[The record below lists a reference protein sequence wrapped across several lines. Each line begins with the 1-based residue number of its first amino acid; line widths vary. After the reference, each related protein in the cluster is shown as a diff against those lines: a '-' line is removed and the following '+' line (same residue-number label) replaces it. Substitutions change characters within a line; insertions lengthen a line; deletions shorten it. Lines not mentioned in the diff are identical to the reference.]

1 MLFDIDVKKAGY
13 YTVHCLTNSGTS
25 SEGSIGMSI
34 ARGNKP
40 GQNGNI
46 IRSWAD
52 RNDPL
57 ADPWGSFQ
65 LSPTPKCGLYP
76 DGTQDENGAANG
88 DPTKPYTCWG
98 WTACGGVDAND
109 LTVLFKY
116 EGRQKLLL
124 SITPDGTKTPGD
136 FSNFMFTFKSA
147 EIPDFEL
154 LDGVE
159 AYAADMTAVAIYPN
173 PAENDFTVTTDGA
186 ANVSIFNTAGT
197 KVYNQNVEG
206 DVVVNNNFP
215 AGIYSVRV
223 SNSKG
228 VKTMKL
234 VVK

>member
-1 MLFDIDVKKAGY
+1 
-13 YTVHCLTNSGTS
+13 
-25 SEGSIGMSI
+25 
-34 ARGNKP
+34 
-40 GQNGNI
+40 
-46 IRSWAD
+46 
-52 RNDPL
+52 
-57 ADPWGSFQ
+57 
-65 LSPTPKCGLYP
+65 
-76 DGTQDENGAANG
+76 
-88 DPTKPYTCWG
+88 
-98 WTACGGVDAND
+98 
-109 LTVLFKY
+109 
-116 EGRQKLLL
+116 
-124 SITPDGTKTPGD
+124 
-136 FSNFMFTFKSA
+136 MFTFKSA

-234 VVK
+234 VIK